1 MSDESAQT
9 HLRPSQPSTDA
20 SLESLLGEVAGE
32 YFDRLTGG
40 ERPEIEDYVERY
52 PEIAEQI
59 RAAFPA
65 LQVVG
70 DSRAG
75 SELPRV
81 DSDLAG
87 RKTLGDFRILHE
99 LGRGGMGVVYEA
111 EQLSMGRRVAL
122 KVLPFAALAQDKS
135 LQRFRNEVRAA
146 GALNHP
152 NIVPIHSV
160 GEERGVHFFAMQLI
174 RGQTMAEVITQL
186 VRLQNSGQPLQDTSI
201 SQTLSVTGVL
211 DFGGSANE
219 PTQEFST
226 VKDDDLDVVSTPSTD
241 TRRETKARIS
251 TEGQTDS
258 RPTFVRSAVRLG
270 VQAAEALQH
279 AHDEG
284 VLHRDIKPGNLMLD
298 AQGQLFITDFGLAR
312 IETDVGVTMTGDIVG
327 TLRYMSP
334 EQALAK
340 RIVIDHRSDIYS
352 LGVTLYE
359 LLTLRPPF
367 DGEHRQELLKQIAF
381 EDPPKPCQISRSIP
395 RELETV
401 ILKAIEKN
409 PDERYSTAAELSE
422 DLQAFLEDRPIKAK
436 PPTLFQRTAK
446 WSRRHKP
453 LVWSASLSI
462 VFLMVAGLILLAISN
477 QVVTKERNQKA
488 AALTQRTTALSAKDD
503 ALAEKDKALAVADA
517 NFEKAREAV
526 DQMLTRVGAGR
537 LMDVPRMTAIR
548 AELLQD
554 ALKFYETL
562 LQQDPDNLL
571 VRSQMAN
578 AECSLGTV
586 LKTLAQNPE
595 AESRIHSAI
604 TTQEDLV
611 KKSPDNRMFR
621 SRLAGSYNNLGWLLG
636 GPRIKESENAHRS
649 ATALYESLMANNPKE
664 PSYRWEL
671 AHSYQSIAD
680 CLNSQGQLDEAETFA
695 RQALG
700 LFRVSDTG
708 GRDFHSAAYSKLA
721 KILQGKNEY
730 EQADT
735 AFANAIRIQR
745 ELQHELP
752 LDSPTPRFLALM
764 LLDHGELLQQLQRY
778 DQAQECFTEAGD
790 IWELLMRSYPNAP
803 DYGEH
808 FSDARKALLKLFVAT
823 EQTEAME
830 QLLSELMPVT
840 AVEYEGRARLL
851 QKLGR
856 NDEALANYQKAVEL
870 EPDDALRHRTLAIFL
885 NHVLH
890 SEFRDYD
897 SALQHAAKAVEL
909 KPDDYSSLVLLAS
922 ILSGRFNDTTQ
933 ALIHLDHAAEVA
945 PHRASAYVIRAR
957 IHQSNQ
963 EYARAL
969 EDADKAIQLDPSSQ
983 SYVQRAR
990 AHSALKHW
998 DAALADYKLAEEANR
1013 EDSYVYDE
1021 RSGIYS
1027 AQGRYEEAL
1036 VDLNK
1041 SLQIAPLKD
1050 WVYKRRGLVHFRL
1063 SQFDKAL
1070 ADITRAWELNLTD
1083 LSFLTWIPANEIADC
1098 PDTEFRNGFLEL
1110 VDQAVDLNEHSQ
1122 RALTTRAE
1130 IMIAFG
1136 KAEQALEDLK
1146 AAASYADASYYTSYQ
1161 AALLALH
1168 LNDLPFYQAICD
1180 QMQEK
1185 FTGSGDLRELHF
1197 TAWTCALSPDAIDD
1211 YTVAIKLARQT
1222 VVKEPG
1228 NQQYLNSLGAMLMR
1242 SGHYTEGRIELN
1254 KALAAT
1260 ESGST
1265 SPGYIRYFLAMTEH
1279 YLGHQQAAHDQLET
1293 ANRSAREE
1301 LAEFPAWNRK
1311 LTIELLRDE
1320 AEALI
1325 GAVDASPTIN
1335 ANTPEDSSPPSP
1347 KPKATIE

>member
-1 MSDESAQT
+1 
-9 HLRPSQPSTDA
+9 
-20 SLESLLGEVAGE
+20 
-32 YFDRLTGG
+32 
-40 ERPEIEDYVERY
+40 
-52 PEIAEQI
+52 
-59 RAAFPA
+59 
-65 LQVVG
+65 
-70 DSRAG
+70 
-75 SELPRV
+75 
-81 DSDLAG
+81 
-87 RKTLGDFRILHE
+87 
-99 LGRGGMGVVYEA
+99 MGVVYEA
-111 EQLSMGRRVAL
+111 EQLSMGRNVAL
-122 KVLPFAALAQDKS
+122 KVLPFAALAQEKS
-135 LQRFRNEVRAA
+135 LHRFRNEVRAA

-152 NIVPIHSV
+152 NIVPIHAV

-174 RGQTMAEVITQL
+174 RGQTMAEVIAQL
-186 VRLQNSGQPLQDTSI
+186 VRLQTKGQPLHNDSI
-201 SQTLSVTGVL
+201 SQALSVTGVL
-211 DFGGSANE
+211 DVGGSASE
-219 PTQEFST
+219 PTEEFST
-226 VKDDDLDVVSTPSTD
+226 DREVTSMVSQETLP
-241 TRRETKARIS
+241 ETKARIS
-251 TEGQTDS
+251 TEGHTDS
-258 RPTFVRSAVRLG
+258 RPAFVRSAVRLG

-298 AQGQLFITDFGLAR
+298 AEGQLYITDFGLAR
-312 IETDVGVTMTGDIVG
+312 IETDVGVTMTGDLVG

-334 EQALAK
+334 EQVLAK

-367 DGEHRQELLKQIAF
+367 DGENRQELLKQIAF
-381 EDPPKPCQISRSIP
+381 EDPPKPCQISRLIP
-395 RELETV
+395 HELETV

-409 PDERYSTAAELSE
+409 PDERYATAAELSE

-436 PPTLFQRTAK
+436 PPTLFQRTVK

-453 LVWSASLSI
+453 LVWSASLST

-503 ALAEKDKALAVADA
+503 ALAEKDKALAAADA

-578 AECSLGTV
+578 AECSLSAV
-586 LKTLAQNPE
+586 LKTLARNSE

-611 KKSPDNRMFR
+611 EKSPDNRMFR
-621 SRLAGSYNNLGWLLG
+621 SRLAWSYNNLGWLLG
-636 GPRIKESENAHRS
+636 GPRIKESENAHRN
-649 ATALYESLMANNPKE
+649 AAALYKLLMANNPEE
-664 PSYRWEL
+664 PGYRWEL
-671 AHSYQSIAD
+671 AHSYQAIAD
-680 CLNSQGQLDEAETFA
+680 SLNSQGRLDEAETFA

-721 KILQGKNEY
+721 KILRGKNEY

-745 ELQHELP
+745 ELQQELP
-752 LDSPTPRFLALM
+752 LDSPAPRFLGLM
-764 LLDHGELLQQLQRY
+764 LLDHGKLLQQLKRY

-790 IWELLMRSYPNAP
+790 IWKLLMRSYPNAP
-803 DYGEH
+803 DYREH
-808 FSDARKALLKLFVAT
+808 FSDARKALLKLFVVT

-840 AVEYEGRARLL
+840 AVEYEGRARLF
-851 QKLGR
+851 QTLGR

-870 EPDDALRHRTLAIFL
+870 EPDNALRHRTLAIFL

-897 SALQHAAKAVEL
+897 SALKHAEKAVEL
-909 KPDDYSSLVLLAS
+909 QPDDYSSLVLLAS
-922 ILSGRFNDTTQ
+922 ILSGRFNDATQ

-945 PHRASAYVIRAR
+945 PYRASTYVIRAR

-963 EYARAL
+963 EYVRAL
-969 EDADKAIQLDPSSQ
+969 ADADKAIQLDPASQ

-1021 RSGIYS
+1021 RSDIYS
-1027 AQGRYEEAL
+1027 AQERYEEAL

-1070 ADITRAWELNLTD
+1070 ADFTRALELNPTS
-1083 LSFLTWIPANEIADC
+1083 LSFLTGISLNEIAGC
-1098 PDTEFRNGFLEL
+1098 PNTEFRIGFLKL
-1110 VDQAVDLNEHSQ
+1110 VDQAVELNEHSH
-1122 RALTTRAE
+1122 RALSTRAG
-1130 IMIAFG
+1130 ILVAFG
-1136 KAEQALEDLK
+1136 KPEQALKDLK
-1146 AAASYADASYYTSYQ
+1146 TAASYADASYYTSYQ
-1161 AALLALH
+1161 AALLGLH
-1168 LNDLPFYQAICD
+1168 LDDSLLYQAIRE
-1180 QMQEK
+1180 QMLAE
-1185 FTGSGDLRELHF
+1185 FAGSKDLRELHF
-1197 TAWTCALSPDAIDD
+1197 TAWTCALAPDAIDD
-1211 YTVAIKLARQT
+1211 YAAAIKLACRT
-1222 VVKEPG
+1222 VEKEPDS
-1228 NQQYLNSLGAMLMR
+1228 QQYLNCLGANLMR
-1242 SGHYTEGRIELN
+1242 SGQYVEAKIELD
-1254 KALAAT
+1254 KALKAT
-1260 ESGST
+1260 ESGKT
-1265 SPGYIRYFLAMTEH
+1265 SAGYVCYFLAMTEH
-1279 YLGHQQAAHDQLET
+1279 HLGHQQAAQDQLRA
-1293 ANRSAREE
+1293 ANEAAGKE
-1301 LAEFPAWNRK
+1301 LAESPRWNRK
-1311 LTIELLRDE
+1311 LTLELLRSE

-1325 GAVDASPTIN
+1325 R
-1335 ANTPEDSSPPSP
+1335 
-1347 KPKATIE
+1347 KAEERLDDTAA